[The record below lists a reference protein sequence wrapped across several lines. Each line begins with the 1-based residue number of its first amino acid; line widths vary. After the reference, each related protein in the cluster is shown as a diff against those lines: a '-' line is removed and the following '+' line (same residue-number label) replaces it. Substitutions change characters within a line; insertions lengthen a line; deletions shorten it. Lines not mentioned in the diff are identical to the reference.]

1 MRLGEKRRICI
12 RCSEGKRRKISVG
25 LLVCLCAMMVFA
37 SALYIMKIMQPLLV
51 AQAQNR
57 TKVLAEQAIFRAV
70 SRICEDK
77 NYADFISLSHLED
90 GTVSAVSSDMAEMNR
105 LNAETA
111 MAIQKE
117 IDAIGETEIMIP
129 FGSVSGCAFLS
140 GVGPLLPV
148 QLMPYG
154 HTKVEF
160 SSKLTEA
167 GINQTHYEMSL
178 MATCYFNLLIPGSDV
193 KSEITTELPVVQTI
207 IVGKIPDNYV
217 NIDRLGEEY
226 EGDVLDIIG

>member
-12 RCSEGKRRKISVG
+12 RGSRAKRRKISVG
-25 LLVCLCAMMVFA
+25 LLVCLCVMAVFVC
-37 SALYIMKIMQPLLV
+37 ALYIMKIMQPLMV

-57 TKVLAEQAIFRAV
+57 TKVLAEQAVFRAV
-70 SRICEDK
+70 SQIFEDK
-77 NYADFISLSHLED
+77 NYADFINLSRLED
-90 GTVSAVSSDMAEMNR
+90 GTISAVNSDMAEMNR

-117 IDAIGETEIMIP
+117 IDSITETKIQIP

-140 GVGPLLPV
+140 GIGPLLPV

-154 HTKVEF
+154 HTQVEF

-167 GINQTHYEMSL
+167 GINQTHFEMSL
-178 MATCYFNLLIPGSDV
+178 VATCYFNLVMPGYDV
-193 KSEITTELPVVQTI
+193 SSEIKTELPVVQTI

-217 NIDRLGEEY
+217 NIDQLGEGY
-226 EGDVLDIIG
+226 ESDVLDIIG